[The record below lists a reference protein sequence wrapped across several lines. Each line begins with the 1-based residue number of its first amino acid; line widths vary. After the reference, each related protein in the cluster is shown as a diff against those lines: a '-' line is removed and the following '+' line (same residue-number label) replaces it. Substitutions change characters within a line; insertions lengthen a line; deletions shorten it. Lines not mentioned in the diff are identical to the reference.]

1 MARRTNVPAA
11 TLRKWEERYGVPA
24 PMRTEGAQRRYGD
37 RELRQIEW
45 LRDRLA
51 EGLRIGQAVALLRR
65 VDEPLGGALA
75 IREAIFIA
83 LADRLPSRI
92 EALVNQAFTVLDP
105 EAAIAEVAAPV
116 LQRTGELWEQDKITI
131 AEEHF
136 VSQLLATKLRAI
148 LDTTASGSAGV
159 AALACLPG
167 ERHEIGLLAL
177 AALLQTD
184 GWRVLYLGQDTPL
197 PQAFELAA
205 AADARVLALS
215 GTMGGPTKEAVQ
227 DLARLEKQYPGLR
240 VVRGGS
246 GFGGPSAQQA
256 VRSRRKLRRR
266 AASERRGAALAAP
279 QKRTRES

>member
-1 MARRTNVPAA
+1 MARRTGVPAA
-11 TLRKWEERYGVPA
+11 TLRKWEERYGVPC
-24 PMRTEGAQRRYGD
+24 PLRTEGAQRRYGD

-65 VDEPLGGALA
+65 VDEPLGGAAA
-75 IREAIFIA
+75 IRGAILKA
-83 LADRLPSRI
+83 LDDRLPSRI
-92 EALVNQAFTVLDP
+92 EALVNQAFTVCDP
-105 EAAIAEVAAPV
+105 ETAIVEVAAPV
-116 LQRTGELWEQDKITI
+116 LQRTGELWEQDKISV

-136 VSQLLATKLRAI
+136 VSQLLVTKLRAI
-148 LDTTASGSAGV
+148 VDTTSSGSVGV

-167 ERHEIGLLAL
+167 ERHEIGLLAF

-197 PQAFELAA
+197 AQAFELAA

-215 GTMGGPTKEAVQ
+215 GTMEGPTKEA
-227 DLARLEKQYPGLR
+227 ARELSGLEKRYSGLR

-246 GFGGPSAQQA
+246 SLGGPSIQQA
-256 VRSRRKLRRR
+256 VRSLRKLRRT
-266 AASERRGAALAAP
+266 AA
-279 QKRTRES
+279 